1 MTEIMMIETTP
12 ATDNRRRIRVRAIK
26 SFLRQLL
33 GHSGARLGL
42 FALILFIAMAA
53 MPTLLVGPLQTAM
66 NATGDFLVSPSQVNL
81 LGTDEAGRAVLNL
94 IVHGART
101 SLVIALVSTLISLIV
116 GTAVGMAAG
125 YYGRWVD
132 SWLMRMTDFFFVIPS
147 FVLALVI
154 TPVVLETIGRSG
166 NILGFRPSLFVII
179 LVIGLTSWAFVARI
193 VRSQTLTLRERQFVE
208 RARVLGTSNL
218 NIMLR
223 HLLPNLVPQIAANG
237 ALVVANAIYTET
249 ALSFLGLGD
258 PLQPSWGTLLAL
270 AQRAGAASS
279 GAWWYLGAPGL
290 CVVIVS
296 LSFVLIG
303 NALDD
308 TFNPRRRAIP

>member
-1 MTEIMMIETTP
+1 MTEIIMTETIP
-12 ATDNRRRIRVRAIK
+12 ATESRRKAKVGAIK
-26 SFLRQLL
+26 SFLSQFLA
-33 GHSGARLGL
+33 HSGAKLGVVALVL
-42 FALILFIAMAA
+42 FMAMAA
-53 MPTLLVGPLQTAM
+53 MPSVLVGPLQTAM
-66 NATGDFLVSPSQVNL
+66 NATGDFLVPPSQSNL
-81 LGTDEAGRAVLNL
+81 VGTDEAGRDVLNL
-94 IVHGART
+94 VVHGART
-101 SLVIALVSTLISLIV
+101 SLVIALVSTFISLVV
-116 GTAVGMAAG
+116 GTAVGMTAG
-125 YYGRWVD
+125 YYGRWVE
-132 SWLMRMTDFFFVIPS
+132 SWLMRITDFFFVIPS

-154 TPVVLETIGRSG
+154 TPVALETMGRSG

-208 RARVLGTSNL
+208 RAKVLGTSNL

-258 PLQPSWGTLLAL
+258 PLQPSWGTLLSL

>member
-1 MTEIMMIETTP
+1 MAEIVVPKFDTESRKNFRVP
-12 ATDNRRRIRVRAIK
+12 ALK
-26 SFLRQLL
+26 SFLGRFLH
-33 GHSGARLGL
+33 HSGARFGL
-42 FALILFIAMAA
+42 LALAAFLIMAA
-53 MPTLLVGPLQTAM
+53 VPSAIVGPLQTAM
-66 NATGDFLVSPSQVNL
+66 TASGDFLSRPSNQNL
-81 LGTDEAGRAVLNL
+81 LGTDEVGRDVLNL
-94 IVHGART
+94 IVHGARI
-101 SLVIALVSTLISLIV
+101 SLTIAVVSTLISLCV
-116 GTAVGMAAG
+116 GTAVGMTSG
-125 YYGRWVD
+125 YYGRRVD
-132 SWLMRMTDFFFVIPS
+132 VWLMRLTDFFFVVPS

-154 TPVVLETIGRSG
+154 TPVVLEVMGRGG

-193 VRSQTLTLRERQFVE
+193 VRSQTMSLRERQFVE
-208 RARVLGTSNL
+208 RARVVGTSDL
-218 NIMLR
+218 NIMVR

-258 PLQPSWGTLLAL
+258 PLQPSWGTLLSL
-270 AQRAGAASS
+270 AQRAGAAST

-290 CVVIVS
+290 CVLAVS

-308 TFNPRRRAIP
+308 TFNPRRRVIP